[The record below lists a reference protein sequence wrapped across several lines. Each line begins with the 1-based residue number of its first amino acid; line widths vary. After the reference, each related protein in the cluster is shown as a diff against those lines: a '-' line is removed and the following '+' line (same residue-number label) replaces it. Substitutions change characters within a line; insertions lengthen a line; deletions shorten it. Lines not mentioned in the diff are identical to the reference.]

1 MPMHEFKTWLNG
13 PEDVQKEMELCKE
26 KDLHFYTNKEE
37 LLNAF
42 THFLGVIFSVV
53 GLVLMLVKATTA
65 LSYVTAVLCS
75 CGFLLL
81 YTNSTIYHS
90 LQNKDLKAVWRKV
103 DYCSVNLIVISCGTG
118 VALLTGRMAGI
129 IIYAV
134 CFGLV
139 ALALTLSLVNFRKF
153 RMFSFAMNFVIGGLL
168 FASYFLTD
176 THLTVAELALNIAGI
191 VSVLIGSIL
200 FAIHKP
206 YVHTVFHV
214 FVLVG
219 PILFWTANYLMLS

>member
-1 MPMHEFKTWLNG
+1 MTFSDFKKWLDG
-13 PEDVQKEMELCKE
+13 PEDTELAKQICKE
-26 KDLHFYTNKEE
+26 KDLHFYTNREE
-37 LLNAF
+37 VLNAF
-42 THFLGVIFSVV
+42 THFLGIVFSIV
-53 GLVLMLVKATTA
+53 GLVLMLLKATTPI
-65 LSYVTAVLCS
+65 SYATAVLCS
-75 CGFLLL
+75 FGFLLL
-81 YTNSTIYHS
+81 YTNSTVYHT
-90 LQNKDLKAVWRKV
+90 LQNKDLKGVWRKI

-118 VALLTGRMAGI
+118 VALLTGHIAGI

-139 ALALTLSLVNFRKF
+139 ILALILSLINFRKF

-168 FASYFLTD
+168 FASYFITD
-176 THLTVAELALNIAGI
+176 TVFTTAELILNIAGLI
-191 VSVLIGSIL
+191 SVLVGSIL